1 MDYLDKYLIYD
12 GYGNYNGYALKRLRQ
27 MRRLRWQRHNKFK
40 NIINEYILSELIF
53 DELKKERKNVTK
65 QMLVIYNNQNEQ
77 LCE

>member
-27 MRRLRWQRHNKFK
+27 MRRKRHNKFK